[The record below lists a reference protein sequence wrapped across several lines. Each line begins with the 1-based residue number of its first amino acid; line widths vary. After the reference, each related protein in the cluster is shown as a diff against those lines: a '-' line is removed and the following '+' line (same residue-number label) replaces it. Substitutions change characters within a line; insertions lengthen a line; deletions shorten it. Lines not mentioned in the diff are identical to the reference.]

1 VLSGGKGICD
11 LAKVDPLNRNEELT
25 NTCNQHVTSMTS
37 IIKAFGLTVKEFNAL
52 SQEVSSDVELR
63 KKVMKQAYIYRLST
77 DLSPASKSSSI
88 QLVFHEASS
97 APNNHNHNH
106 TSSSS
111 SSRWLS
117 LNRGGSPSIA
127 SSKTKEEEEEDINPY
142 SSGEEVVVV
151 GETIDTNG
159 LLKPMVRRN
168 WWGYLVANSDQ
179 DVQHD
184 RVINILK
191 IIILNN
197 NIDGREGESEC

>member
-25 NTCNQHVTSMTS
+25 NTCNQHVRSMTS

-77 DLSPASKSSSI
+77 DLSPASKSSP
-88 QLVFHEASS
+88 LVFHEQSS
-97 APNNHNHNH
+97 VPNNHNH
-106 TSSSS
+106 TSSSRS
-111 SSRWLS
+111 SKWFS
-117 LNRGGSPSIA
+117 LNRGGSPSTA
-127 SSKTKEEEEEDINPY
+127 PSKTKEEEEEDINPY
-142 SSGEEVVVV
+142 SSGEVVVV

-159 LLKPMVRRN
+159 LMKQMVRRN
-168 WWGYLVANSDQ
+168 WWGYLVANSKQ
-179 DVQHD
+179 DVQHK

-191 IIILNN
+191 IYIYI
-197 NIDGREGESEC
+197 